1 MDPPTANAAAVPDA
15 SGTAITYAK
24 DRMRR
29 TLPWLAVAAVLAGTA
44 YGLRSQ
50 GRLWAC
56 SCDYILLWSGDAWSS
71 DNSQH
76 LLDPYSFT
84 HVLHGFAFCG
94 LLALVVPRLP
104 AAWRLWLAVSIE
116 ASWEVVENSEFVIR
130 RYREETAAL
139 GYNGDSVLNSLSDI
153 AMMGIGFLAAGRLP
167 IWAAVALVAVLEIV
181 PLIIIRDNLT
191 LNVWMLLWPTERVAV
206 WQAGA

>member
-1 MDPPTANAAAVPDA
+1 
-15 SGTAITYAK
+15 
-24 DRMRR
+24 MRR
-29 TLPWLAVAAVLAGTA
+29 TLPWLAVVAVLAGTA

-56 SCDYILLWSGDAWSS
+56 SCDYVLLWSGEAWSS

-94 LLALVVPRLP
+94 LLALLVPRLG
-104 AAWRLWLAVSIE
+104 AAWRLTLAVSFE
-116 ASWEVVENSEFVIR
+116 ALWELVENSEAVIR

-139 GYNGDSVLNSLSDI
+139 GYHGDTVVNSLADI
-153 AMMGIGFLAAGRLP
+153 VLCGLGFALALRLGFRPTVLLFLATE
-167 IWAAVALVAVLEIV
+167 AVLAV
-181 PLIIIRDNLT
+181 CIRDGLL
-191 LNVWMLLWPTERVAV
+191 LNIIMLIHPIEAIRE
-206 WQAGA
+206 WQAAGH

>member
-1 MDPPTANAAAVPDA
+1 
-15 SGTAITYAK
+15 
-24 DRMRR
+24 MRR

-139 GYNGDSVLNSLSDI
+139 GYNGDTIVNSLADI
-153 AMMGIGFLAAGRLP
+153 VLCVLGFALARRLGFRLTVALFVATEVALGAWIRDGLLLNVVMLIHPINAIKEWQAAGH
-167 IWAAVALVAVLEIV
+167 
-181 PLIIIRDNLT
+181 
-191 LNVWMLLWPTERVAV
+191 
-206 WQAGA
+206 